1 MEWHIKKFE
10 ALSPEELY
18 RILQIRVEVFVVEQ
32 NCPYSEI
39 DGKDKYCWHLY
50 AEENGEI
57 LAYARLLPP
66 GISYEEAA
74 IGRVLVAGP
83 YRGRGLGKELMTQSL
98 VFLNNKMNYSG
109 IRLQAQEYAEKF
121 YSSFGFQKIS
131 AAYLEDNIP
140 HVDMKKLD

>member
-10 ALSPEELY
+10 DLSLEELY

-32 NCPYSEI
+32 NCPYPEI

-50 AEENGEI
+50 AEEHGEI

-74 IGRVLVAGP
+74 IGRVLVAGA
-83 YRGRGLGKELMTQSL
+83 YRGSGLGKELMEQSV
-98 VFLNNKMNYSG
+98 VFLIDKMNYSS
-109 IRLQAQEYAEKF
+109 IRLQAQEYAEQF
-121 YSSFGFQKIS
+121 YSSFGFQRIS
-131 AAYLEDNIP
+131 EIYLEDNIP
-140 HVDMKKLD
+140 HVDMKKVD